1 MTRSIVMISRHPY
14 GSLMQG
20 GRCLAPT
27 NDVDIHLVTHA
38 RGGADGLDPAVFGN
52 VTVCDSQGEEEV
64 RNVSRWLVREYAADR
79 IVAVHEKVI
88 LLAAELRAEL
98 GLTGLDTG
106 TAMLFRDKVRMKQT
120 VVEADAARV
129 PSYRRLRGP
138 EDLRAVDWSSGR
150 KVVKSCFG
158 AGSQDVYV
166 VDSLRDAEVL
176 VGGLDLAAAS
186 FEVEEYI
193 EGKMYHCDAVVQ
205 DGEVTFAAV
214 SEYLSKPGDYT
225 PGGMGGS
232 VLLHPAEVLAV
243 RTTELNARVL
253 RALGLRE
260 GVTHL
265 EVFHTPEDELVFC
278 EVAARP
284 AGGGIDRIIERSY
297 GINVLEA
304 SLRLQAGL
312 ELTVDLA
319 AQPGPETWAVIGFY
333 PGHSEGSGVPEE
345 RFEEFG
351 IAEHVWSG
359 RSGDGV
365 GGVRHC
371 TDYQDK
377 YVLRGSSRS
386 DLDARVAAIRR
397 QYLSGR

>member
-27 NDVDIHLVTHA
+27 NDVGIHLVTHA
-38 RGGADGLDPAVFGN
+38 RGGADGLDPALFAN
-52 VTVCDSQGEEEV
+52 VTVCDSQGEDEV

-88 LLAAELRAEL
+88 LLAAELREEL
-98 GLTGLDTG
+98 GLAGLDTR
-106 TAMLFRDKVRMKQT
+106 TALLFRDKVRMKQA
-120 VVEADAARV
+120 VVAAGAARV
-129 PSYRRLRGP
+129 PSHARLRGP
-138 EDLRAVDWSSGR
+138 EDLRSVDWSSGR
-150 KVVKSCFG
+150 KVVKSCLG

-176 VGGLDLAAAS
+176 VGDLDLAAHP
-186 FEVEEYI
+186 FEIEEFI

-205 DGEVTFAAV
+205 DGEVVFAAV

-232 VLLHPAEVLAV
+232 VLLHPAEDLAV
-243 RTTELNARVL
+243 RTGELNARVL
-253 RALGLRE
+253 RALGLRD

-265 EVFHTPEDELVFC
+265 EVFHTPEDDLVFC

-297 GINVLEA
+297 GINILEA

-312 ELTVDLA
+312 ELTADAA

-333 PGHSEGSGVPEE
+333 PGPSENPGVPEE
-345 RFEEFG
+345 RFEELG
-351 IAEHVWSG
+351 IAEHVRSG
-359 RSGDGV
+359 RSGDGA

-386 DLDARVAAIRR
+386 DLDVRVAAIRR
-397 QYLSGR
+397 QYISGR